1 VKPFRDFSSP
11 RRCPTLSFVLLL
23 RGLPVLIE
31 LGLLIYCLI
40 DCIQTPEIDIRNLN
54 KGLWL
59 LLIIFLPVIGG
70 VAWLVAGRPQQPH
83 RRVPWPSTATAG
95 FPEYERPRG
104 PDDDAQFLTEMKKV
118 DEEQRQT
125 LEQWEAD
132 LRRREQRLRQDGPE
146 DPDPTG

>member
-1 VKPFRDFSSP
+1 M
-11 RRCPTLSFVLLL
+11 LLL

-31 LGLLIYCLI
+31 LGLLIFCLI

-59 LLIIFLPVIGG
+59 LLIIFVPVVGG
-70 VAWLVAGRPQQPH
+70 IAWLVAGRSQTPK

-104 PDDDAQFLTEMKKV
+104 PDDDQRFLSELRQV

-132 LRRREQRLRQDGPE
+132 LKRREQELRSDKPE
-146 DPDPTG
+146 DPDAAR